1 MPGDSTVEVSV
12 NRSRTTEVVKKIKPT
27 ASDEKSFA
35 SVTVP
40 RALGAFSL
48 QRD

>member
-1 MPGDSTVEVSV
+1 MPGDSTAEAGV
-12 NRSRTTEVVKKIKPT
+12 NRSRTTEVVEKTKPT
-27 ASDEKSFA
+27 ASDEKNFA
-35 SVTVP
+35 SVTAP